1 MKQILVTG
9 GNGQLGSEIKK
20 LAEKYPELKLL
31 FTDLDLDITRQDDV
45 KNWLEEHPVQYI
57 INCAAYTAVDKA
69 ENDFDTA
76 MHVNG
81 MAPGILATE
90 AIRHN
95 ARLIHISTDY
105 VFDGT
110 SSQPYLES
118 DCVNPRSK
126 YGQSKLKGEQ
136 AILEADPSAII
147 IRTSWLYSSVG
158 NNFVKTIRKYGS
170 ERGQLRVVYD
180 QTGGPTYAADLALV
194 LLDIVSLPSPE
205 GGIYHYAN
213 EGVISWYDFAQE
225 ICRLS
230 NITCHI
236 EPIRTGEY
244 PLPAPRPGYSV
255 FDKSKIKTTFGITI
269 PWWRDSLARCI
280 TILNEQ
286 K

>member
-110 SSQPYLES
+110 SSQPYLE
-118 DCVNPRSK
+118 
-126 YGQSKLKGEQ
+126 
-136 AILEADPSAII
+136 
-147 IRTSWLYSSVG
+147 
-158 NNFVKTIRKYGS
+158 
-170 ERGQLRVVYD
+170 
-180 QTGGPTYAADLALV
+180 
-194 LLDIVSLPSPE
+194 
-205 GGIYHYAN
+205 
-213 EGVISWYDFAQE
+213 
-225 ICRLS
+225 
-230 NITCHI
+230 
-236 EPIRTGEY
+236 
-244 PLPAPRPGYSV
+244 
-255 FDKSKIKTTFGITI
+255 
-269 PWWRDSLARCI
+269 
-280 TILNEQ
+280 
-286 K
+286 